1 MSPRLPV
8 RGCGQR
14 PKWAFAS
21 NSVSKVI
28 SVIYYGSYEKT
39 YYHSK
44 KDGTPSS
51 IAKYKESLEDII
63 KTSGEKNLR
72 VPPGIYCEYGYLLAK
87 EGSPDAERYFNL
99 EVTTYPESAR
109 FVALV
114 RSQLKQGQP

>member
-1 MSPRLPV
+1 MRSLWLLLV
-8 RGCGQR
+8 SALFLSGCATK
-14 PKWAFAS
+14 P
-21 NSVSKVI
+21 I
-28 SVIYYGSYEKT
+28 EYYYGNYEKT

-51 IAKYKESLEDII
+51 VAKYKESLEDII
-63 KTSGEKNLR
+63 KTSREKGLR

-87 EGSPDAERYFNL
+87 TGNPDAERYFDL
-99 EVTTYPESAR
+99 EITAYPESAQ

>member
-1 MSPRLPV
+1 MRLPYSLFLAAALLG
-8 RGCGQR
+8 GC
-14 PKWAFAS
+14 AS
-21 NSVSKVI
+21 KPIVY
-28 SVIYYGSYEKT
+28 YYGNYERT

-44 KDGTPSS
+44 KDGTASS

-63 KTSGEKNLR
+63 QTSSEKNLR

-87 EGSPDAERYFNL
+87 QGSPDAERYFNL